1 VDSSPAYWPA
11 SVPRTLWQFGLLVPE
26 NRRDFP
32 FVGIAIS
39 WQFLAAFLAG
49 TALICAFAWR
59 RFSEPAYDVN
69 TAAFRDFKQLTI
81 WNLKDSASLRRAY
94 LVYCISLV
102 FIYVALAF
110 FGRVIFQLASQLNVS
125 GLEVSVGTIDFDSW
139 KWPLALAL
147 GISGFAP
154 LINPLIPA
162 EHLLRRF
169 AHEVV
174 GIPTRVREKAVRLK
188 TLIDGTPFDVGDEVL
203 KTSDWVKVL
212 LGSKLRASFVLHNNL
227 KSVVDWSYR
236 EHITWSDPDIRG
248 KLNEYERQV
257 REDAE
262 GALADFEY
270 LTDAEKVPDAIMR
283 THNARLK
290 EYEKRLS
297 DNILQ
302 LEELRDKFSVI
313 LAIYCEYGSRFEKMT
328 DAPLR
333 KSIVNSLIDDH
344 DPGGTGLPLY
354 LFIVIFVI
362 YYIFVMIQWHPLI
375 SSVPLSTPNIAI
387 TAAIET
393 LKVFLLIWLPLMA
406 VATFTSVIYGSER
419 KKPSGK
425 EPTVW
430 EVVSGM
436 VAALTVSAV
445 GMALFAIIYSAL
457 PASSIAQMQQILL
470 GSGAWTAALIYYLLL
485 VPVSGFCFFFA
496 MLARAPSR
504 RRSFGMILAPAM
516 AAALLTLVY
525 LGMVASLTAPTDG
538 CMRIIGNSKAPAPVS
553 VPGVFAA
560 KGMDIDDVQT
570 CFAYYSSLDILV
582 ISGATFVSVL
592 GLSRLRHSGRR

>member
-1 VDSSPAYWPA
+1 MDSFPAYWPT

-32 FVGIAIS
+32 FVGIAVS

-49 TALICAFAWR
+49 IALICAFAWR

-69 TAAFRDFKQLTI
+69 AAAFRDFKQLTI

-125 GLEVSVGTIDFDSW
+125 GLEVSVGTVDFDSW

-212 LGSKLRASFVLHNNL
+212 LGSKLRACFVLHNNL

-257 REDAE
+257 REEAE

-270 LTDAEKVPDAIMR
+270 LTDAEKVPDAMMR
-283 THNARLK
+283 SQNARLK
-290 EYEKRLS
+290 EYERRLS

-313 LAIYCEYGSRFEKMT
+313 MAIYCEYGSRFEKMN
-328 DAPLR
+328 DAALR
-333 KSIVNSLIDDH
+333 RSIVDSLIDDN
-344 DPGGTGLPLY
+344 DLGGTGLPLY
-354 LFIVIFVI
+354 LFIIVFVI
-362 YYIFVMIQWHPLI
+362 YFVLVMIQWHPLI
-375 SSVPLSTPNIAI
+375 SSVPQSTPNIAI
-387 TAAIET
+387 TAAMET
-393 LKVFLLIWLPLMA
+393 LKVFLLIWLPVMA
-406 VATFTSVIYGSER
+406 VATFTSVLSGSER

-425 EPTVW
+425 DPTVW
-430 EVVSGM
+430 EIVSGM
-436 VAALTVSAV
+436 VAALTISAV

-457 PASSIAQMQQILL
+457 PASNIAQMQQILL
-470 GSGAWTAALIYYLLL
+470 GSGTWTSALVYYLLL
-485 VPVSGFCFFFA
+485 VPASGICFFFVN
-496 MLARAPSR
+496 LARAPSR
-504 RRSFGMILAPAM
+504 RRTVGMILAPAI

-525 LGMVASLTAPTDG
+525 LGVVATLTAPPSG
-538 CMRIIGNSKAPAPVS
+538 CLRILEHGTEPVS
-553 VPGVFAA
+553 VSVLGVFAA
-560 KGMDIDDVQT
+560 RGMDPEDVQT

-592 GLSRLRHSGRR
+592 GLSRLRHGGRR